1 MKPNYLEDL
10 KLENIGNISYN
21 PSYDELIADTI
32 KNNEVTQ
39 TNLGATAVDTGIFT
53 GRSPKDKY
61 FVKQQP
67 SENHIAWGDINQ
79 PITLE
84 VFNHLLEISRKELS
98 NSDLYIIDVFT
109 GVGNSR
115 RAIRFVTKTAWQ
127 AHFVENMF
135 IVPTKEELETFK
147 PDFTFYV
154 ASGTSNEKW
163 KEQRL
168 NSEVLSLLM

>member
-1 MKPNYLEDL
+1 M
-10 KLENIGNISYN
+10 
-21 PSYDELIADTI
+21 
-32 KNNEVTQ
+32 
-39 TNLGATAVDTGIFT
+39 
-53 GRSPKDKY
+53 
-61 FVKQQP
+61 
-67 SENHIAWGDINQ
+67 GDINQ

-127 AHFVENMF
+127 AHFVTNMF
-135 IVPTKEELETFK
+135 IVPNEEELKTFK

-154 ASGTSNEKW
+154 ASGVTNDKW
-163 KEQRL
+163 KEQGL
-168 NSEVLSLLM
+168 NSEVFIAFNIEDNMAVMGGTLYGGEMKKGAIVVYGKVEDILP